1 VVIHLPRVYIYI
13 VPFIYN
19 GIEYDMIFIIVF
31 SHFNETYHDCWSKK
45 EDCGIVPHY
54 RNRE

>member
-1 VVIHLPRVYIYI
+1 MVIHLPRVYIYI